1 MSMRTL
7 SRGFNA
13 GTDRY
18 RIDAISSRAAYVKTW
33 QRIQRIRLSKRRISE
48 LQSPAATNL
57 IEVKVLESAGNQ
69 EEASDG

>member
-1 MSMRTL
+1 M
-7 SRGFNA
+7 
-13 GTDRY
+13 
-18 RIDAISSRAAYVKTW
+18 SSRAAYVKTW